1 MLNMWKVRELTE
13 KVTNMVMNYTEV
25 EAKVRE
31 ATNDEAWGPTGPQM
45 QELAQSTFYYEQFP
59 EVMGMLWKRMLQ
71 DNRNA
76 WRRTYKSLL
85 LLNYLVRNGSE
96 RVVTSA
102 REHIYDLRTLE
113 NFKFIDEHGKDQ
125 GLNIRMKAKDLIDF
139 IQDDNRLREE
149 RKKAKKNKDK
159 YVGVSSDSLGFRGS
173 GQSDWED
180 WGSSRRKQ
188 DDFDAQ
194 GGNRFEDSPSVSGD
208 EIEELPEDS
217 PVAPVKAD
225 LSQESDSAEQEQPL
239 SSFSDYRVLAKICR
253 FLTVFKPTDPLD
265 LLEEMI
271 QKRAIERVLD
281 LESQVLQSSLP
292 GFQNSQGVETIPGR
306 QQRLEQLCRQ
316 REVQNGDAQCG
327 YQCTATRR
335 LDGLSDLQG
344 AMRTRLPLA
353 QVLQIKGL
361 WNITGQ
367 EPERNPVSC
376 QALKFY
382 LQRTQNCRGP
392 SSNLWCSAE
401 PDIPLEKCP
410 GILSTKHHH
419 RRPFQCACE
428 LSGKNSVVQ
437 FSAARGDVDEPER
450 RMHTNDRDDEK
461 ESKTEVNRK
470 PQGSDVASLLAE
482 QKRLLK
488 ILEMELTKG
497 PPNVKLVRSTL
508 ESMLFWLPG
517 EFTPQKYAGVDSA
530 NEGAAVFFQYTY
542 GQVLEVLV
550 KNFISDG
557 ILRKDF
563 LCKKFVFDFLEN
575 GYLEESINC
584 LISVACKAEVNK
596 MKLIVQLLEKL
607 LKSTCLI
614 SFLMRYCSQT
624 VDVKGEKT
632 LFDETVRLY
641 VSLPDRIANRLERD
655 CPDFLIPQ
663 MFCKITSY
671 HLLQAIYFI
680 ASGLHNEV
688 SGNAEPIA
696 KLFGR
701 LCLVSDTEAVLTT
714 MVRWLKIWG
723 MGDMIIQRV
732 VHKMFTHVPDVAC
745 ERVITTLLKMEVDD
759 MTLYMLLGDC
769 GIKNLKLKYL
779 FTQKL
784 LITRHLPYASSVPTI
799 IGYLGRA
806 QSSHEVLRI
815 VFQQLLDTWSDK
827 SIMAH
832 NSFEHHVYITRGL
845 LTCMVVFTNADVE
858 HCKNEAIQLLL
869 HGVGNHL
876 DVPNHQSKLI
886 GMITAEELT
895 KVFNAGGPVLKFD
908 YEECELTLELKK
920 LVKLSESNKPTCK
933 DNIEVKFN
941 NEWIGDFESELVN
954 IGILKVDTDS
964 KEIKSVQNKDL
975 VPLDGNS
982 GSHAKDDEFI
992 NISANTFPEQ
1002 DNDSDD
1008 LDSDDDEFQPY
1019 DMSDDTKQIK
1029 VKEPSYPQE
1038 ILDYLIEGEADKV
1051 EAALRVS
1058 EKIIRREIRKQ
1069 DSDLAVE
1076 MAKVVLHLENK
1087 YDIEGFEDNRLNSLV
1102 ALTSSHPMQCALYL
1116 GREFYERNYNIR
1128 QRLDMLHA
1136 LSKSA
1141 VELSGFGAGRSSD
1154 LTPSKSKK
1162 KEVLN
1167 KKNEMKEVAGS
1178 FFYPLMHGLSF
1189 VQPHLDLL
1197 GCDRFLLCDL
1207 LKTLGLIVSVT
1218 GQCEL
1223 SLKMAGCLLE
1233 LTWPLRTHEDADVRA
1248 ACLEALFSG
1257 LEVVPDSVLLALVP
1271 GEVVELRQWLGITLE
1286 KEEDKKCQLLAAKLA
1301 LKLDKC
1307 FKEQIG
1313 IH

>member
-1 MLNMWKVRELTE
+1 
-13 KVTNMVMNYTEV
+13 MVMNYTEV

-113 NFKFIDEHGKDQ
+113 NFKFVDEHGKDQ

-208 EIEELPEDS
+208 EIEEPVDPVNEYRDDDAS
-217 PVAPVKAD
+217 PKHNPTPAPSGIGKVAAPTKKSSKPSKMVDLGAAATFGKESAPSQTAAPKVPAKAD
-225 LSQESDSAEQEQPL
+225 LLDDLFGSQTSNGTSSPTKSPAAGEDDFDPRAGEAGGRSKDPDFGDFNTAFGSNTNASSGNDDFADF
-239 SSFSDYRVLAKICR
+239 SSFNQNAPVQPAGGSSNASLLIGM
-253 FLTVFKPTDPLD
+253 TPTPAAPASSITPVVSAPAASVPVNSNMD
-265 LLEEMI
+265 L
-271 QKRAIERVLD
+271 
-281 LESQVLQSSLP
+281 
-292 GFQNSQGVETIPGR
+292 
-306 QQRLEQLCRQ
+306 
-316 REVQNGDAQCG
+316 
-327 YQCTATRR
+327 
-335 LDGLSDLQG
+335 LDGLLGGAATAPTSNMALSSSGATNTDLLG
-344 AMRTRLPLA
+344 GIGDLTAPAATATPIVPM
-353 QVLQIKGL
+353 
-361 WNITGQ
+361 
-367 EPERNPVSC
+367 NPM
-376 QALKFY
+376 Q
-382 LQRTQNCRGP
+382 
-392 SSNLWCSAE
+392 
-401 PDIPLEKCP
+401 
-410 GILSTKHHH
+410 
-419 RRPFQCACE
+419 
-428 LSGKNSVVQ
+428 
-437 FSAARGDVDEPER
+437 AARGDVDEPER
-450 RMHTNDRDDEK
+450 RIHKNDRDDEK
-461 ESKTEVNRK
+461 ESKTEVNQK

-497 PPNVKLVRSTL
+497 PPNIKLVRSTL

-557 ILRKDF
+557 VLRKDF

-575 GYLEESINC
+575 GYLEENINC

-607 LKSTCLI
+607 LTSTCLI
-614 SFLMRYCSQT
+614 SFLLRYCSQT
-624 VDVKGEKT
+624 VDKKGEKT

-641 VSLPDRIANRLERD
+641 VSLPDRIANKLERD
-655 CPDFLIPQ
+655 CPDFLMPQ

-680 ASGLHNEV
+680 ASGLRNEV
-688 SGNAEPIA
+688 PGNAEPIA

-701 LCLVSDTEAVLTT
+701 LCLVSDTEMVLTT
-714 MVRWLKIWG
+714 MVPWLKIWG

-759 MTLYMLLGDC
+759 MTFYMLLGDC
-769 GIKNLKLKYL
+769 GIKNSKLKYL

-784 LITRHLPYASSVPTI
+784 LITRHLPFASSVPTI
-799 IGYLGRA
+799 IRYLGRA

-832 NSFEHHVYITRGL
+832 NSFEHHVHITRGL
-845 LTCMVVFTNADVE
+845 LTCMGLFTKADVE
-858 HCKNEAIQLLL
+858 NCRDEAIQLLL

-920 LVKLSESNKPTCK
+920 LVNLSENNKPTCK
-933 DNIEVKFN
+933 DNTEVNFS

-954 IGILKVDTDS
+954 IGILKVDTGS
-964 KEIKSVQNKDL
+964 KEIKSVQNKDS

-982 GSHAKDDEFI
+982 GSHVKNDEFI
-992 NISANTFPEQ
+992 NISANTLPEQ

-1019 DMSDDTKQIK
+1019 DMSDDRKQIK

-1058 EKIIRREIRKQ
+1058 EQVIRQEIKKQ

-1087 YDIEGFEDNRLNSLV
+1087 YDIEGFEDNRLNTLA

-1128 QRLDMLHA
+1128 QRLDILHA
-1136 LSKSA
+1136 LGHSA
-1141 VELSGFGAGRSSD
+1141 VELSGFGSGRSSD
-1154 LTPSKSKK
+1154 FTPSKSKK

-1167 KKNEMKEVAGS
+1167 NKNEMKEVAGS
-1178 FFYPLMHGLSF
+1178 FFYPLVHGLSF

-1233 LTWPLRTHEDADVRA
+1233 VTWPLRTHEDADVRA
-1248 ACLEALFSG
+1248 ACLEALSSG
-1257 LEVVPDSVLLALVP
+1257 LEVVPDSMLLALVP

-1286 KEEDKKCQLLAAKLA
+1286 KEEDKKCQLLGMKLA